1 MISDA
6 TRIIDISFPLDPKTY
21 KNNLHQK
28 MLDHFAGRPIGF
40 EIDTLLERGGPFSS
54 GQVARGVKMR
64 LHVGTHVDAPEHWVA
79 GGKHI
84 EEIPLDTFIGEAV
97 VADFLEKP
105 DKPITERD
113 LDERIGP
120 LAEPGCRLLIKTGWN
135 DRFFGTN
142 TDTGD
147 HDARSRLWKNNNAG
161 GTMKNH
167 WQDRQS
173 EIRLGNSQCVVRA
186 AAIEDDDA
194 EVLNW
199 LPQVR
204 CKSGRS

>member
-1 MISDA
+1 VSSLPSGRMVIHKHGDRTEITTAGARRRCSPRTDVDGA
-6 TRIIDISFPLDPKTY
+6 QRARSVVPDGE
-21 KNNLHQK
+21 HQQ
-28 MLDHFAGRPIGF
+28 
-40 EIDTLLERGGPFSS
+40 LL
-54 GQVARGVKMR
+54 
-64 LHVGTHVDAPEHWVA
+64 
-79 GGKHI
+79 
-84 EEIPLDTFIGEAV
+84 V
-97 VADFLEKP
+97 VVYG
-105 DKPITERD
+105 IW
-113 LDERIGP
+113 
-120 LAEPGCRLLIKTGWN
+120 LLICEAYQRTGAGSSENYCGRRAMEQSLLRHEYQHW
-135 DRFFGTN
+135 
-142 TDTGD
+142 
-147 HDARSRLWKNNNAG
+147 RSRCEIAIAENNNAG